1 MKLMLT
7 VNGREQ
13 SLELVSPAP
22 ACRYRLDDA
31 EEREANVESPVPGIY
46 TVLMDGRS
54 YDAFVETAPGG
65 ALMVSI
71 GGHRFEI
78 EVRDPRR
85 MSKRGAGAHGGGVQ
99 TLTSPMPGKVVR
111 MLVAVGDA
119 VQAGQGVLVIE
130 AMKMQNELKAAHAGT
145 VLTIAAK
152 EGATVTAGEALATI
166 G

>member
-7 VNGREQ
+7 INGRERAI
-13 SLELVSPAP
+13 ELLAAAP
-22 ACRYRLDDA
+22 ACRYQLDGGPA
-31 EEREANVESPVPGIY
+31 REANVESPVPGIY

-54 YDAFVETAPGG
+54 YDAFVEQAPG
-65 ALMVSI
+65 ALIVSI
-71 GGHRFEI
+71 EGHRFEI

-85 MSKRGAGAHGGGVQ
+85 MSKRGTGAAGGGVQ
-99 TLTSPMPGKVVR
+99 TLASPMPGKVVR
-111 MLVAVGDA
+111 LLVAVGDA

-130 AMKMQNELKAAHAGT
+130 AMKMQNELKAANAGT